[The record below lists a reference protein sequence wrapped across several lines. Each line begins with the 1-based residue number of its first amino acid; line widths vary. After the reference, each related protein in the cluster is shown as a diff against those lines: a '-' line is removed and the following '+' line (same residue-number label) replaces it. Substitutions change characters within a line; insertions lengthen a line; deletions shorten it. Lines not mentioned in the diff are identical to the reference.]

1 MLNGATRTMV
11 NTALPALAR
20 LSPVSVDPGDELT
33 QSLAFLTADLDAQTV
48 VDAGYGASVPAGLVG
63 GLLAAL
69 VGVPP
74 LTIGLVFLAVAM
86 GATHAIHTAPVWLA
100 RLHRT
105 RALGR
110 APELVGRLV
119 LRMRLEPSVERAAVF
134 AANAGDDAL
143 ANSLDTHVERA
154 RGTPTSGLGE
164 FAAAWRSWF
173 PALDRATALVETAA
187 DVPAGERDRTLER
200 AHEVVRVETRDRL
213 ATFVGEVRGPITAVY
228 AFGVLLPLALVG
240 ALPAARVAGVGVG
253 VAHVVALYDIVLP
266 VCLFAAVAW
275 VLVRRPVAFA
285 PLSID
290 ASNPAV
296 EDTRLL
302 AAVAGLVAGGAGF
315 VGANALVAPWAA
327 PLGAVGLASGAALVV
342 GSRPVVKLRER
353 VRAVEDGLSD
363 AMYLVGRAVGEGEA
377 VESALARAAE
387 TTPGATGDLLSD
399 AVGVQRRLRVGVV
412 DSFCGD
418 HGVLESL
425 PSPRVA
431 SVVTLLGLAAH
442 EGRPAG
448 RAIVSM
454 ADQLDALARLD
465 AEARRELATVTETL
479 SNTASVF
486 GPLVAGATVAL
497 ADGMAP
503 ARTLDQTAV
512 TAPLATA
519 DLGLAVGVYV
529 LLSAVLLTTLSVGV
543 ANGLDRHL
551 VATRVGRALLSATV
565 TFLAAFV
572 AAGTLL

>member
-1 MLNGATRTMV
+1 MLTQTTTTRV
-11 NTALPALAR
+11 AESLAR
-20 LSPVSVDPGDELT
+20 LAPVSVEPGDELER
-33 QSLAFLTADLDAQTV
+33 SLAFLSAEVDAQTV
-48 VDAGYGASVPAGLVG
+48 VDAGYGASVPAGFVG
-63 GLLAAL
+63 GLLAAV
-69 VGVPP
+69 VGLPP
-74 LTIGLVFLAVAM
+74 VTVALVFLAAAI
-86 GATHAIHTAPVWLA
+86 GTTHAIHTAPVWLA
-100 RLHRT
+100 QLRRT

-110 APELVGRLV
+110 APELVGRLA

-134 AANAGDDAL
+134 AANASDDAL
-143 ANSLDTHVERA
+143 ANSLSAHVERA

-173 PALDRATALVETAA
+173 PALDRAAALMQTAA

-213 ATFVGEVRGPITAVY
+213 AAFVGDVRGPITAVY

-240 ALPAARVAGVGVG
+240 ALPAARIAGVGVG
-253 VAHVVALYDIVLP
+253 VAHVVALYDVVLP
-266 VCLFAAVAW
+266 VCLLGAVGW

-290 ASNPAV
+290 ASHPAV
-296 EDTRLL
+296 ADHRLL
-302 AAVAGLVAGGAGF
+302 AVGSGLVAGGGGF
-315 VGANALVAPWAA
+315 VAASALVAPWAA
-327 PLGAVGLASGAALVV
+327 PLSALGLASGAALFV
-342 GSRPVVKLRER
+342 GARPVVELRER
-353 VRAVEDGLSD
+353 VRAVEEGLSD

-387 TTPGATGDLLSD
+387 TTPGPTGDLLSD

-418 HGVLESL
+418 HGVLDDL

-431 SVVTLLGLAAH
+431 SVATLLGLAAH

-454 ADQLDALARLD
+454 ADQLDALSRLD

-503 ARTLDQTAV
+503 ARTLDQSVV
-512 TAPLATA
+512 TAPLATS
-519 DLGLAVGVYV
+519 DLGLAVGAYV

-543 ANGLDRHL
+543 SNGLDRHL
-551 VATRVGRALLSATV
+551 VASRVGRALISATV
-565 TFLAAFV
+565 MFFAAFV
-572 AAGTLL
+572 AAGSLL